1 MKLEYWGVNSP
12 DLYLKW
18 NDFIEIEEEVVEIVQ
33 KCWNSTT
40 NSWDSDDDSDEFE
53 EEGEEEISSLEIRA
67 MKSIALVKRALNPR
81 ESKLRK
87 NDSDSPQWVI
97 RVWFY
102 LSMNSEEKIFVK
114 NLEDV
119 AEKKK
124 YEKDR
129 KKKREKLF
137 KRLGTTKRRRFK

>member
-1 MKLEYWGVNSP
+1 MKLEYWGVNNP

-18 NDFIEIEEEVVEIVQ
+18 NDFIEIEEEVEVVQ
-33 KCWNSTT
+33 KCWNSSTH
-40 NSWDSDDDSDEFE
+40 SWDSDDDYDSDEFE
-53 EEGEEEISSLEIRA
+53 EEEEITSLEIRA
-67 MKSIALVKRALNPR
+67 MKSIALVKKALNSR

-87 NDSDSPQWVI
+87 NDSDSPQWVT

-102 LSMNSEEKIFVK
+102 LSMNSEEKRFVK
-114 NLEDV
+114 NLEDG